1 MNRCNI
7 DEATARRLS
16 VKAECDPRTL
26 RKVLR
31 GAETNTLSAK
41 RARAVLIEAGFLND
55 TETVLRQAI

>member
-1 MNRCNI
+1 MKRTI

-31 GAETNTLSAK
+31 GEEARSMSAK
-41 RARAVLIEAGFLND
+41 RARAVLVEEGFIVEEN
-55 TETVLRQAI
+55 RAA